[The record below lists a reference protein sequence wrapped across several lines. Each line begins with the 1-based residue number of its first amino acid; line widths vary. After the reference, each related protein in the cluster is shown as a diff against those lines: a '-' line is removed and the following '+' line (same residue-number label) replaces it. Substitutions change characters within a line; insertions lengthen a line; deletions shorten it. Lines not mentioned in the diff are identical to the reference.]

1 MNQSSLLLFSLRCVA
16 LLYFLIA
23 YHHFRRSHYFFQLF
37 FQFISSTRR
46 SYGANQ
52 PTLNSLSINTLLL
65 RSTLSVQ
72 SFSILHNHL
81 FFQTSN
87 FKLIRTH
94 PLQIHANRHQRKQ
107 HANNYAKTIS
117 QTFQQAQIFFI
128 VHTH

>member
-87 FKLIRTH
+87 FKLIGTH